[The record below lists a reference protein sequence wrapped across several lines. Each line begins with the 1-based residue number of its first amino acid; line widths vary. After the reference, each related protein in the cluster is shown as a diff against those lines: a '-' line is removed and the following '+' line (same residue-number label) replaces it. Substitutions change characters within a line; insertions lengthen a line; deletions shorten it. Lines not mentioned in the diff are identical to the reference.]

1 MKKTF
6 NDLKKGMIDI
16 DPKLLLIVLV
26 VVLIYLL
33 YRFFTS

>member
-1 MKKTF
+1 MKAF

-16 DPKLLLIVLV
+16 DPKLLLIVLIA
-26 VVLIYLL
+26 VLLYLL